1 MNKFA
6 SARGLACDSVGL
18 VGRWRR
24 QGNTT
29 NGRRDKSGSLRF
41 RKPLLSRGFSRAGRS
56 GRVPRL
62 MLFPT
67 ISTVFPAL
75 SARSLAGDRR

>member
-1 MNKFA
+1 MSKIA
-6 SARGLACDSVGL
+6 GARGFACDSVSL
-18 VGRWRR
+18 VGKWKR
-24 QGNTT
+24 QENTT

-41 RKPLLSRGFSRAGRS
+41 RKPLLSHGFLRAGRS

-67 ISTVFPAL
+67 ISMVFPAL